1 MNDTIVTMNI
11 SMKLKAVP
19 FDAIKS
25 GHKDIELRLNDE
37 KRQQLKVGDT
47 ITFSKSP
54 DDTETLEA
62 EVVGLLRY
70 PTFADLADD
79 FAPQRMGGTDKASIV
94 EGMRGYYSDEQQVE
108 FGVVGIKLRVIGG
121 AGYSGPR
128 RVVNMAVPYC
138 GAIVERTEN
147 GKKQVLLQTRWKPE
161 RDPVYSGTL
170 EFPAGVLDH
179 PYESVYEEVAREVRE
194 ETGLEIRQIK
204 GDDRTKQY
212 TTGRDDAS
220 MAFRPYC
227 CTQQLKNGLPWIG
240 FVFVCEVEPGQPVA
254 QADEVRDVQ
263 WMDIDDVRELF
274 EKTPEKFFSLELPAW
289 EYYFR
294 EN

>member
-1 MNDTIVTMNI
+1 MNI
-11 SMKLKAVP
+11 AMKLQAGP
-19 FDAIKS
+19 FEAIKS
-25 GHKDIELRLNDE
+25 GKKDIELRLNDE
-37 KRQQLKVGDT
+37 KRRQLNIGDT
-47 ITFSKSP
+47 ITFSKQP
-54 DDTETLEA
+54 EQNETIVTEI
-62 EVVGLLRY
+62 VGLLHY
-70 PTFADLADD
+70 PTFAALAED
-79 FAPQRMGGTDKASIV
+79 FPSQRMGSDTKTSLV
-94 EGMRGYYSDEQQVE
+94 EGMRKYYSDAQQAE
-108 FGVVGIKLRVIGG
+108 SGVVGIKLRVVNGD
-121 AGYSGPR
+121 GYTGSR
-128 RVVNMAVPYC
+128 RVINMAVPYC
-138 GAIVERTEN
+138 GAIVERVEN

-179 PYESVYEEVAREVRE
+179 PYESVYQEVAREVFE
-194 ETGLEIRQIK
+194 ETGLKIKEIR
-204 GDDRTKQY
+204 GDSRTKTY

-220 MAFRPYC
+220 MAFRPFC

-263 WMDIDDVRELF
+263 WVDIDDVRELF

-289 EYYFR
+289 EYYFK